1 MCNELPDLLMSHKI
15 ICIKVKD
22 ICNVY
27 FLVNKILKTLH
38 TIHHVNRK
46 KFQLISLASPA
57 GNTLLLL
64 MSLLKV
70 CGLFARLKVTA

>member
-46 KFQLISLASPA
+46 KVPIDQSSKPLQETRYS
-57 GNTLLLL
+57 
-64 MSLLKV
+64 
-70 CGLFARLKVTA
+70 C